1 MNTTT
6 SGGEQGRKPYSAKA
20 QLKAHSG
27 TRCSFCW
34 FVMTTYP
41 TLKGMNERDD
51 GTFKSVHNQGTP
63 TSRRHRARTCCSDLP
78 AGEALLCV
86 EESSRSR
93 RGIVR
98 APGL

>member
-6 SGGEQGRKPYSAKA
+6 SGGEQGRKAYSAKA

-41 TLKGMNERDD
+41 TLKGMTPRD
-51 GTFKSVHNQGTP
+51 
-63 TSRRHRARTCCSDLP
+63 
-78 AGEALLCV
+78 EAAFQEHL
-86 EESSRSR
+86 RK
-93 RGIVR
+93 
-98 APGL
+98 AHGLKPEILQ